1 MHVAKGGP
9 AALRGH
15 GSRGMRQAARCVL
28 LAVTFLVLTGGRG
41 RLAYAQATSPDPSTP
56 WRPSQKLHLD
66 ASTHGAAERT
76 GPDGG
81 KRYSLAELA
90 DMAERQNPET
100 RVAWERAR
108 IQAAQVGVARSAL
121 LPTLAGVV
129 LGQTLRQGV
138 LFGTSFVRQT
148 EGIGEVALELDYT
161 VFDYG
166 ARQRELSAAHDEL
179 FAANFA
185 FNNTHLT
192 VLYRVT
198 DAYYRLLAAIGQV
211 AAAEANLKNAR
222 TVSENVDA
230 RLAQGLATLPDSLE
244 ARAAAAQA
252 EYDLASLEGARQIAL
267 GDLLTVIG
275 LPVTT
280 VLGVQP
286 LEELAPPAVD
296 EESAEQ
302 AIDRALEQRPDL
314 LEQVARIRAADTRI
328 GEARSAYFPRVS
340 FSGNLGRLRAY
351 GEQDL
356 LPGTYAA
363 SGVWNAQLNL
373 NWTLFDGGRRA
384 SELARAHA
392 ERREAAA
399 ELDVQRDQ
407 AEDQVWAAYANMKTS
422 LAQQRAAQALLEAS
436 TTSYNAAVESYGLG
450 VRNLLDVV
458 QAQRTLAQAR
468 SQDVTARANVFRQ
481 TAGLAFRTG
490 DLLRQPI
497 TGKSKPGIVGA
508 PQ

>member
-1 MHVAKGGP
+1 LVVLSIAP
-9 AALRGH
+9 A
-15 GSRGMRQAARCVL
+15 SAR
-28 LAVTFLVLTGGRG
+28 AH
-41 RLAYAQATSPDPSTP
+41 AAQATSPDPSVV
-56 WRPSQKLHLD
+56 WAPSPKLRLNATD
-66 ASTHGAAERT
+66 RAASPQTQALAAKPYT
-76 GPDGG
+76 
-81 KRYSLAELA
+81 LAELA
-90 DMAERQNPET
+90 DLAERHNPET

-108 IQAAQVGVARSAL
+108 VRAAQVGIARSAL
-121 LPTLAGVV
+121 LPTLAGLV

-148 EGIGEVALELDYT
+148 EGIGTVALELDYT

-166 ARQRELSAAHDEL
+166 ARQQALSAAHDEL

-192 VLYRVT
+192 VLYQVT
-198 DAYYRLLAAIGQV
+198 DAYYRLLSAIGQV
-211 AAAEANLKNAR
+211 AASEANLENAR
-222 TVSENVDA
+222 TVRENADA
-230 RLAQGLATLPDSLE
+230 RLAQGLATLPDALE

-252 EYDLASLEGARQIAL
+252 EYDLASLVGARQIAL

-280 VLGVQP
+280 P
-286 LEELAPPAVD
+286 LTVEPLDQLAPPAVD
-296 EESAEQ
+296 EESAEE
-302 AIDRALEQRPDL
+302 AIDRALAQRPDL
-314 LEQVARIRAADTRI
+314 LAQVARIRAADARI
-328 GEARSAYFPRVS
+328 REAHSPYFPRLT

-356 LPGTYAA
+356 LLGTYGN
-363 SGVWNAQLNL
+363 SGEWNAQLNL

-384 SELARAHA
+384 SELAQVHA
-392 ERREAAA
+392 ERRQAES
-399 ELDVQRDQ
+399 ELDAQRDQ
-407 AEDQVWAAYANMKTS
+407 AENQVWTAYANMKTA

-490 DLLRQPI
+490 DLLRQPVPHAAVPPASQLQTPSQAQPQP
-497 TGKSKPGIVGA
+497 TGP